1 MSERFDSLFTMGMM
15 IANRKHLTNYKAH
28 RAGEY
33 LTLYL
38 ETSDL
43 GLKSKHKITLSK
55 HTTSKHTTLKY
66 STARQRKEYIAN
78 HR

>member
-1 MSERFDSLFTMGMM
+1 MGMM

-43 GLKSKHKITLSK
+43 GLKSKYKITYYFKIQHNKAKKRIYSK
-55 HTTSKHTTLKY
+55 PPLN
-66 STARQRKEYIAN
+66 RI
-78 HR
+78 